1 MNTKDLVCLCLEQFA
16 MDSIIKFDTLRCK
29 IAGGGVGNYFNFTS
43 LFGIASIAGYFKR
56 FYIKFV
62 SIFILKHLG

>member
-1 MNTKDLVCLCLEQFA
+1 MNTKDLVYLCLEQFA

-29 IAGGGVGNYFNFTS
+29 IAGGDYFNFIS

>member
-29 IAGGGVGNYFNFTS
+29 IAGGGNYFNFIS